1 MTRNEQIWQQALV
14 KAKDNPDDFVR
25 GAEWADENP
34 KSKYNISDTDLVRS
48 ILESIEDE
56 AQHTTTGNV
65 AHNAR
70 SIMALAR
77 NALKYIKKNEE

>member
-14 KAKDNPDDFVR
+14 KAKENPDDFVR

-48 ILESIEDE
+48 ILVLNGLMKILRVSTIYL
-56 AQHTTTGNV
+56 TL
-65 AHNAR
+65 
-70 SIMALAR
+70 I
-77 NALKYIKKNEE
+77 

>member
-14 KAKDNPDDFVR
+14 KAKENPDDFVR

-34 KSKYNISDTDLVRS
+34 KSKYNISDTDLV
-48 ILESIEDE
+48 DE

-77 NALKYIKKNEE
+77 NALKYIKKNE